1 MYATG
6 LHRRSLLLA
15 GASALA
21 GCASAPSAQGDAT
34 SDSAGTA
41 EADAEFRAFVER
53 LASRERTARP
63 FLIRQFGAERLT
75 PEGRI
80 LYETILPGAEADAE
94 LAQGDWG
101 DFGAPYAVTSRNGN
115 YRRAADMNPNDV
127 LAIAVREVNRDTA
140 RLAADEARGIIA
152 PDFAIQSALRDLDA
166 AIARV
171 SAAGPDKQPLA
182 DAIIA
187 QREALAAQLP
197 HAQAEPGVWRL
208 PGGEEYYAQTLKLS
222 LGASV
227 DPREAHQ
234 RAAARC
240 RELHRE
246 ADTLLRAQGLASG
259 SVGERLRAL
268 MRDPRYLD
276 SIDDVGATRTLLSMS
291 GNLSR
296 IRSRLGDVIAGGDS
310 PDDTF
315 AEVGRLPRAQ
325 ENSGASGRRTG
336 PSYLIDLG
344 APRPSWTLASVIHHE
359 LIPGH
364 VLQSYFERRAAPLLE
379 LQVRYAGGYSE
390 GWAIYAEQLA
400 DEIGAFEGDPL
411 GRIGYLQWM
420 LFRYGRVVADTGI
433 HVMRWDRQ
441 RAIDELRALQ
451 GDSIA
456 FVTIEDDV
464 MRFAVQPGLYAAQGL
479 AAMHLGELR
488 ERTRRSARDFTLL
501 RFHDAMLRNGPLSP
515 PGLTQAAHAEFTA

>member
-6 LHRRSLLLA
+6 LHRRSLLMA

-21 GCASAPSAQGDAT
+21 GCASALAT
-34 SDSAGTA
+34 GAAPGSAGTV
-41 EADAEFRAFVER
+41 EADAEFRELVQR
-53 LASRERTARP
+53 LASRERVARP

-80 LYETILPGAEADAE
+80 LYEATLPGAEADAA
-94 LAQGDWG
+94 LARSDWG
-101 DFGAPYAVTSRNGN
+101 EYGAPYAVTSRNGN
-115 YRRAADMNPNDV
+115 YRRAAEMNPNDV
-127 LAIAVREVNRDTA
+127 LAIAVREVNRDTT
-140 RLAADEARGIIA
+140 RLAAEQARGVIA
-152 PDFAIQSALRDLDA
+152 PDFAIQSALRDLDS

-171 SAAGPDKQPLA
+171 SAAGPDRQVLA
-182 DAIIA
+182 DAIIV
-187 QREALAAQLP
+187 QRETLASQLP
-197 HAQAEPGVWRL
+197 RAPSEPGLWRL
-208 PGGEEYYAQTLKLS
+208 PGGEEYYAHTLKIA

-234 RAAARC
+234 RALARC
-240 RELHRE
+240 RDLQRE
-246 ADTLLRAQGLASG
+246 ADALLRAQGLTSG
-259 SVGERLRAL
+259 GVGERLRAL

-276 SIDDVGATRTLLSMS
+276 SVDDAGATRTLLAMS

-296 IRSRLGDVIAGGDS
+296 VRSRLRDVIAGGDS
-310 PDDTF
+310 DADTP

-325 ENSGASGRRTG
+325 ENNGTAGRRSG
-336 PSYLIDLG
+336 QNYLIDLG
-344 APRPSWTLASVIHHE
+344 APRPSWTLPSVAHHE

-400 DEIGAFEGDPL
+400 DEIGGFEDDPL

-420 LFRYGRVVADTGI
+420 LFRYGRIVADTGI
-433 HVMRWDRQ
+433 HVMRWNRQ

-479 AAMHLGELR
+479 AAMHIGDLR
-488 ERTRRSARDFTLL
+488 ETTRRSARDFTLL
-501 RFHDAMLRNGPLSP
+501 RFHDAMLRHGPLSP
-515 PGLTQAAHAEFTA
+515 PGLTQAARAEFTA